1 MSRIRSIHPGLFTD
15 DAFMS
20 ASSPARVLLVGLWTE
35 AWDDGVFEWKP
46 VTLKA
51 RVLPAD
57 NVNIP
62 ALLSE
67 LTSLKFI
74 QEFTLG
80 AKQYGAIRNFRKFQR
95 PKKPNSS
102 GLLPDNLRTYVGL
115 NDAGSPPIPN
125 RYASG
130 SENPPQMEDEGEGLS
145 SQEVETLGKGIVSL
159 HPHARGRS

>member
-1 MSRIRSIHPGLFTD
+1 MARIRSIHPGLFTD

-20 ASSPARVLLVGLWTE
+20 ASSQARVLLLGLWTE

-51 RVLPAD
+51 RVLPVD

-67 LTSLKFI
+67 LTSLNFI
-74 QEFTLG
+74 RQFSFDH
-80 AKQYGAIRNFRKFQR
+80 KQYGAIRNFRKFQR

-102 GLLPDNLRTYVGL
+102 GVLPAEFRTYVGL
-115 NDAGSPPIPN
+115 SQRHDVTGTEI
-125 RYASG
+125 
-130 SENPPQMEDEGEGLS
+130 PPQMEDEGEGIPSDSVEPRSLG
-145 SQEVETLGKGIVSL
+145 EVIL